1 MTRNARSTLS
11 FPLAALIA
19 LAIAGSAVAARTASP
34 TAVRLQAK
42 AGQVTLSAVL
52 VAPAS
57 RPSSYGVGTQPAPPV
72 RVPAGCTVKQAPPGS
87 GRPDIMVCTGGV
99 PLRAAVTPVPGKW
112 TLAYGLHVST
122 IARSVWQLATATVQI
137 HQGAHI
143 VATLSAGKTSVSLTA
158 SQAAA
163 LAAGTDR
170 FYVRSGA
177 HVSSGAIVQVGR

>member
-1 MTRNARSTLS
+1 MTRNARPSPPFL
-11 FPLAALIA
+11 LDALIA

-42 AGQVTLSAVL
+42 AGPVSLTAVL
-52 VAPAS
+52 VGPVS
-57 RPSSYGVGTQPAPPV
+57 RPKSYGVGTRPAPPV

-87 GRPDIMVCTGGV
+87 GRPDIIVCAGGV
-99 PLRAAVTPVPGKW
+99 PLRAAVNPVPGKW

-122 IARSVWQLATATVQI
+122 TAYGVWQLATATVQI
-137 HQGAHI
+137 HQRAHL
-143 VATLSAGKTSVSLTA
+143 VATLSAGKTSVSLSA

-163 LAAGTDR
+163 LAAGLDR

-177 HVSSGAIVQVGR
+177 HVSTGAIVQVGR